1 MPLLVV
7 GPEVQDFDNPI
18 VTQNLI
24 DKLMLDVDSP

>member
-18 VTQNLI
+18 VIQNLI
-24 DKLMLDVDSP
+24 KKPMLDVDSP